1 MKAII
6 LAAGY
11 ATRLY
16 PLTLDKPKALLKIQG
31 KAIIDYIVEQI
42 NTISDIDE
50 IIVVSNNKFARHF
63 NDWAAAAQS
72 GIPIRVLDDGTADED
87 SKLGAIG
94 DIAYAIDH
102 GHIDDDMVV
111 IAGDNL
117 FTYPLA
123 EYRRFLRKRTVTACA
138 SNV

>member
-6 LAAGY
+6 LVAGY

-42 NTISDIDE
+42 NTVPDIDE
-50 IIVVSNNKFARHF
+50 IIVISNHKFAAQF
-63 NDWAAAAQS
+63 NDWAATARS
-72 GIPIRVLDDGTADED
+72 GVPIKVLDDGTVEEGRR
-87 SKLGAIG
+87 LGAIG
-94 DIAYAIDH
+94 DIGYVNEH
-102 GHIDDDMVV
+102 ENIDDDVMI

-117 FTYPLA
+117 FT
-123 EYRRFLRKRTVTACA
+123 F
-138 SNV
+138 